1 MRLHLLAALA
11 ASALWGEGLVVD
23 APPKP
28 LQLDHYP
35 QDGVRVRTNPPGF
48 VWVPVAG
55 AARYVVEVSR
65 TADFAAASTLALPS
79 EITLQVPRRTMEAGT
94 WYWRYGALAA
104 ESSQPVYS
112 RARRFEIPRDAL
124 PLPFPDVTQLV
135 RQLSGKHPRIGIR
148 PADLDKVRTR
158 AKGDMQWAAA
168 PVIAA
173 AERAIG
179 GPLFP
184 EPAFLPPQGDPNR
197 GAQYQRTFTALRPFL
212 AGMVAAADAYLLTAD
227 ERFGHEARRRLMHIM
242 TWDPDGSTSL
252 KNNDEPGMQ
261 MPRDAAR
268 TYDYIYPLLAPAE
281 RRKVCEVLAVR
292 LRQIHD
298 TLRRRPFE
306 SNPFESHSL
315 GSYVNNLTE
324 GLLAMAGDL
333 PVTPML
339 EYALMQFWS
348 PYYPPFGGEDGGWS
362 EGPSYWS
369 WSAGRMARTF
379 ALIEMN
385 TGARISQRPWLLN
398 TPYFKMYVN
407 PPYSRMAPFGDSQD
421 NTVGFDTMYALGAM
435 LRNPYALWY
444 AGFRKYRPQGM
455 DAFLY
460 EQGGLEPRAPEEL
473 PQARAFFDAG
483 VVAMHSALAD
493 ASRNVQ
499 VLLRS
504 SPFGSTSH
512 SYADQNSFVLQAFGE
527 PLAIS
532 SGYYDYYGSP
542 PPHPVD
548 VADEGAQFHPGERR
562 GPADAQY
569 IRQGPHC
576 AFCHQRL
583 RALRAGRCACGIR
596 GTPRSLRPPHTV
608 SSSARKRAGDGG
620 HLRRTGSPQG
630 IHLAVAPAHR
640 GEDGRGCGRRT
651 RGNPPRTGARPGA
664 LSRSGRVAF
673 RPDRSLSGEPRRG
686 VPPEMAA
693 ALASDGQP
701 GCSLPPA
708 GVHHHPAALPGR
720 RDARG

>member
-1 MRLHLLAALA
+1 
-11 ASALWGEGLVVD
+11 
-23 APPKP
+23 
-28 LQLDHYP
+28 
-35 QDGVRVRTNPPGF
+35 
-48 VWVPVAG
+48 
-55 AARYVVEVSR
+55 
-65 TADFAAASTLALPS
+65 
-79 EITLQVPRRTMEAGT
+79 
-94 WYWRYGALAA
+94 
-104 ESSQPVYS
+104 
-112 RARRFEIPRDAL
+112 
-124 PLPFPDVTQLV
+124 
-135 RQLSGKHPRIGIR
+135 
-148 PADLDKVRTR
+148 
-158 AKGDMQWAAA
+158 
-168 PVIAA
+168 
-173 AERAIG
+173 
-179 GPLFP
+179 
-184 EPAFLPPQGDPNR
+184 
-197 GAQYQRTFTALRPFL
+197 
-212 AGMVAAADAYLLTAD
+212 MVAAADAYLLTAD
-227 ERFGHEARRRLMHIM
+227 ERFGQEARRRLMHIM

-306 SNPFESHSL
+306 SNPFESHAL

-339 EYALMQFWS
+339 EYALIQFWS

-385 TGARISQRPWLLN
+385 TGARISQRPWLRN

-435 LRNPYALWY
+435 LRDPYALWY
-444 AGFRKYRPQGM
+444 ASFRKYRPQGM

-460 EQGGLEPRAPEEL
+460 EQGGLEPRAPEDL

-542 PPHPVD
+542 HHTQWTWQTKAHNSILVNG
-548 VADEGAQFHPGERR
+548 EGQQTRNISAKGRIARFATNDYAHYALG
-562 GPADAQY
+562 DA
-569 IRQGPHC
+569 
-576 AFCHQRL
+576 
-583 RALRAGRCACGIR
+583 RAAYAGRLDR
-596 GTPRSLRPPHTV
+596 FDRHVMFLRPRGSEQAIAVIYDELEAPKESTWQWLLHTAEKMDV
-608 SSSARKRAGDGG
+608 DTAAG
-620 HLRRTGSPQG
+620 RVE
-630 IHLAVAPAHR
+630 IHR
-640 GEDGRGCGRRT
+640 GQ
-651 RGNPPRTGARPGA
+651 ARA
-664 LSRSGRVAF
+664 QVRFLS
-673 RPDRSLSGEPRRG
+673 
-686 VPPEMAA
+686 
-693 ALASDGQP
+693 
-701 GCSLPPA
+701 
-708 GVHHHPAALPGR
+708 PAALHFDQTGAFPVNPAAEFLPKWQPRWHLTASTDRPSRRQEFITILLPYREGEAPAVETRLLEGTGCRAIELRSGATRHVVLFRRAGHEGVMEAGGVSSKAAVAAEGSVSGR
-720 RDARG
+720 PAGRLEAQ